1 MLHGSILSKHVTSI
15 GSTET
20 VGYGKILG
28 ANDPSPSDSKV
39 RSGYLTTLRLLA
51 TQERPRA
58 TGKPR
63 RRACELINRSIN
75 GAERYL
81 RSSGMR
87 NDMILPVFKKR
98 VPKSQR
104 LLFAKLNDEIF
115 LLSLSNFYV

>member
-1 MLHGSILSKHVTSI
+1 MVETRLNDYTLHGSILSKHVTSI

-28 ANDPSPSDSKV
+28 ANDPSPPDSKV

-51 TQERPRA
+51 TQKHPRA

-75 GAERYL
+75 RAGRYL

-87 NDMILPVFKKR
+87 NDMILPVFEKG
-98 VPKSQR
+98 VSKSQ
-104 LLFAKLNDEIF
+104 
-115 LLSLSNFYV
+115 